1 MPVPWKTAKISA
13 VTRFVSGLR
22 SRRRGSSLVV
32 ETGFPTSLADLVVKN
47 RDRLK
52 KSAKRRASPS
62 PPAADPHGGV
72 SDDPPP
78 AVTAAQ
84 VEEESDPPNPPVIE
98 IEEERLDPTVVVAEE
113 RERRF
118 GWAPKVMLL
127 VAMAIGT
134 KKLTLGITVSAFV
147 LLFFELWGI
156 RLCQALKPPVNAK
169 KRFYDRTV
177 VDEAQVS
184 IGYVQI
190 AESDSNSMNN
200 KKRLDFAVCDQV
212 RGGGEKEEAFI
223 GIQKNK
229 DFRAG
234 TAKFNAKSLKK
245 FVCKRF
251 QLKKKNSCCED
262 SMNFEVEEEGDDLI
276 LEESNEE
283 EEEEIVAICEESNVL
298 HNIGMIED
306 NVVGNNESLY
316 KKVKAV
322 HLIFLVVVL
331 FGLVG
336 GRIIALALTLMLY
349 VSIKFTEVFRS
360 HLKLKGDGSI
370 VLDY

>member
-1 MPVPWKTAKISA
+1 MPLPWKTAKISA

-62 PPAADPHGGV
+62 PPAADPDGGIA
-72 SDDPPP
+72 DDPTP
-78 AVTAAQ
+78 AVVAAPA
-84 VEEESDPPNPPVIE
+84 EEESDPPDPPVIE
-98 IEEERLDPTVVVAEE
+98 IEEDRLDPTVVVAEE
-113 RERRF
+113 RQMRF

-156 RLCQALKPPVNAK
+156 RLFRALKPPVNT
-169 KRFYDRTV
+169 KRRFCDRTV
-177 VDEAQVS
+177 MDEAQVS

-212 RGGGEKEEAFI
+212 RGEGEKEEAFI

-234 TAKFNAKSLKK
+234 TAKFNAKLLKK

-251 QLKKKNSCCED
+251 QLKKKKSCSED
-262 SMNFEVEEEGDDLI
+262 LMNFEVEDEGEDLI
-276 LEESNEE
+276 LANEE

-306 NVVGNNESLY
+306 NVVGNSESLY
-316 KKVKAV
+316 KKVKAA

-331 FGLVG
+331 VGLMG

>member
-1 MPVPWKTAKISA
+1 MPLPWKTEKISA

-62 PPAADPHGGV
+62 PPAADPDGGIA
-72 SDDPPP
+72 DDPPP
-78 AVTAAQ
+78 AVAAAPA
-84 VEEESDPPNPPVIE
+84 EEESDPPNPPVIE
-98 IEEERLDPTVVVAEE
+98 IEEELDPTVVVAEE
-113 RERRF
+113 RQRWF
-118 GWAPKVMLL
+118 GWASKVMLL
-127 VAMAIGT
+127 MAMAIGT

-156 RLCQALKPPVNAK
+156 RLFRALKPPVNT
-169 KRFYDRTV
+169 KRRFCDRTV

-200 KKRLDFAVCDQV
+200 KERLDFAVCDQV

-251 QLKKKNSCCED
+251 QLKKKKSCSED
-262 SMNFEVEEEGDDLI
+262 SMTFEVEGEDLI
-276 LEESNEE
+276 LEELNEE

-316 KKVKAV
+316 KKVKAA

-336 GRIIALALTLMLY
+336 GRIIALAVTLMLY
-349 VSIKFTEVFRS
+349 VFIKFTEVFRS